1 MVFGSEQVVGRVG
14 AVMHETR
21 VCGCLVRTIKD
32 RTLVTSLIQVHSCYH
47 TWDMGAVRLS
57 RGKVLLC

>member
-1 MVFGSEQVVGRVG
+1 MVFGSGQVVVNVG

-32 RTLVTSLIQVHSCYH
+32 RTLGCRFQVPFVLPHAGLGPVQSSK
-47 TWDMGAVRLS
+47 GKGLLS
-57 RGKVLLC
+57 